1 MNIKKQIE
9 RNGRVKFMN
18 NNGKSNIKVV
28 IGGLLLAILVA
39 SMDNTI
45 VTTALPSI
53 VGELGGVDKFVWVT
67 SAYLVA
73 SLAGM
78 PIFGKLSDMYGRKR
92 FFIFGLLVFM
102 IGSILCGTADT
113 INELIIYRAIQGI
126 GGGALMPIAFT
137 IMFDVVPLEQ
147 RGKMSG
153 MFGAVFGISSVFGP
167 LFGAYITEYI
177 NWTWVFFINIPLGLF
192 AFIMVAFFYKES
204 VVRTKQKIDWLGAI
218 TLVGAIVSLM
228 FAVELG
234 GKEFAWV
241 SAQSFSLFAGFAV
254 LALVFVFAER
264 RADEPVI
271 DFNMFKERLFATS
284 GIISIFSGAAFITAS
299 VYIPFF
305 IQGVQGGNATNSG
318 LVLLPMMVGS
328 VISASVGGALMAKF
342 AYRNFLI
349 PTLALLTLGMILLAT
364 LSIDTSRFTVIVFM
378 IIAGVGIG
386 ASFSVLPSAAIH
398 PFSVRQRGAA
408 TSTVSFLRTFGMTI
422 GITVFGIIQSH
433 VFANRLT
440 ERFGADAANFSGDSR
455 ALLSTEAR
463 GNIPAEVTNQLTEAL
478 SSSIAS
484 TFLWA
489 IVPAALALVVA
500 FMMSK
505 EKLGDQLN

>member
-1 MNIKKQIE
+1 
-9 RNGRVKFMN
+9 MN
-18 NNGKSNIKVV
+18 NKRQSNIKVV

-73 SLAGM
+73 QMAGM

-102 IGSILCGTADT
+102 IGSVLCGTADT

-137 IMFDVVPLEQ
+137 IMFDVVPLKQ

-167 LFGAYITEYI
+167 LLGAYITEYI
-177 NWTWVFFINIPLGLF
+177 NWTWIFYINIPLGLI

-204 VVRTKQKIDWLGAI
+204 LEHAEQKIDWLGAA
-218 TLVGAIVSLM
+218 TLVGAVVCLM

-241 SAQSFSLFAGFAV
+241 SPQSFGLFAGFAV
-254 LALVFVFAER
+254 LAIIFIIAER

-271 DFNMFKERLFATS
+271 DFSMFKERLFATS
-284 GIISIFSGAAFITAS
+284 GLISIFSGAAFITAS
-299 VYIPFF
+299 VYIPFY

-328 VISASVGGALMAKF
+328 VVSASIGGALMAKF
-342 AYRNFLI
+342 AYRSFLI
-349 PTLALLTLGMILLAT
+349 PTLALLTVGMILLAT
-364 LSIDTSRFTVIVFM
+364 LSIDTSRFLVVFFM
-378 IIAGVGIG
+378 ILAGLGIG

-398 PFSVRQRGAA
+398 PFSVRKRGAA

-422 GITVFGIIQSH
+422 GITIFGIIQSH
-433 VFANRLT
+433 AFTRNMT
-440 ERFGADAANFSGDSR
+440 ENFGAGAASFTGDSR
-455 ALLSTEAR
+455 ALLSAEGRA
-463 GNIPAEVTNQLTEAL
+463 NIPAELSAQLTDAL

-489 IVPAALALVVA
+489 IVPAVLALIVA

-505 EKLGDQLN
+505 EKLGDQIVKN

>member
-1 MNIKKQIE
+1 
-9 RNGRVKFMN
+9 MN
-18 NNGKSNIKVV
+18 NKRQSNIKVV

-73 SLAGM
+73 QMAGM

-102 IGSILCGTADT
+102 IGSVLCGTADT

-137 IMFDVVPLEQ
+137 IMFDVVPLKQ

-167 LFGAYITEYI
+167 LLGAYITEYI
-177 NWTWVFFINIPLGLF
+177 NWTWIFYINIPLGLI

-204 VVRTKQKIDWLGAI
+204 LEHAEQKIDWLGAA
-218 TLVGAIVSLM
+218 TLVGAVVCLM

-241 SAQSFSLFAGFAV
+241 SPQSFGLFAGFAV
-254 LALVFVFAER
+254 LAIIFIIAER

-271 DFNMFKERLFATS
+271 DFSMFKERLFATS
-284 GIISIFSGAAFITAS
+284 GLISIFSGAAFITAS
-299 VYIPFF
+299 VYIPFY

-328 VISASVGGALMAKF
+328 VVSASIGGALMAKF
-342 AYRNFLI
+342 AYRSFLI
-349 PTLALLTLGMILLAT
+349 PTLALLTVGMILLAT
-364 LSIDTSRFTVIVFM
+364 LSIDTSRFLVVFFM
-378 IIAGVGIG
+378 ILAGLGIG

-398 PFSVRQRGAA
+398 PFSVRKRGAA

-422 GITVFGIIQSH
+422 GITIFGIIQSH
-433 VFANRLT
+433 AFTRNMT
-440 ERFGADAANFSGDSR
+440 ESFGAGAASFTGDSR
-455 ALLSTEAR
+455 ALLSAEGRA
-463 GNIPAEVTNQLTEAL
+463 NIPAELSAQLTDAL

-489 IVPAALALVVA
+489 VVPAVLALVVA

-505 EKLGDQLN
+505 EKLGDQIVKN

>member
-1 MNIKKQIE
+1 MKNKGQ
-9 RNGRVKFMN
+9 
-18 NNGKSNIKVV
+18 SNIKVV

-73 SLAGM
+73 QMAGM
-78 PIFGKLSDMYGRKR
+78 PIFGKLSDMYGRKN
-92 FFIFGLLVFM
+92 FFIFGLVVFM

-137 IMFDVVPLEQ
+137 IMFDVVPIEQ

-167 LFGAYITEYI
+167 LLGAYITEYI
-177 NWTWVFFINIPLGLF
+177 GWTWVFYINIPLGLIAF
-192 AFIMVAFFYKES
+192 AMVAFFYKES
-204 VVRTKQKIDWLGAI
+204 VEHAKQRIDWIGAF
-218 TLVGAIVSLM
+218 TLVGAVVCLM

-234 GKEFAWV
+234 GKEFAWA
-241 SAQSFSLFAGFAV
+241 SPQSFSLFGGFAI
-254 LALVFVFAER
+254 LAIAFVIAER
-264 RADEPVI
+264 RAEEPVI
-271 DFNMFKERLFATS
+271 DFGMFKERLFATS
-284 GIISIFSGAAFITAS
+284 GLISIFSGAAFITAS
-299 VYIPFF
+299 VYIPFY

-328 VISASVGGALMAKF
+328 VVSASIGGALMAKF
-342 AYRNFLI
+342 AYRSFLI
-349 PTLALLTLGMILLAT
+349 PTLALLTVGMVLLAT
-364 LSIDTSRFTVIVFM
+364 LSIDTSRFLVVAFM
-378 IIAGVGIG
+378 ILAGLGIG

-398 PFSVRQRGAA
+398 PFSVRKRGAA

-433 VFANRLT
+433 AFTRNLADS
-440 ERFGADAANFSGDSR
+440 FGEGASSFTGDSR
-455 ALLSTEAR
+455 ALLSPEAR
-463 GNIPAEVTNQLTEAL
+463 SNIPAEIADTLTEAL

-505 EKLGDQLN
+505 EKLGDQIKQS

>member
-1 MNIKKQIE
+1 
-9 RNGRVKFMN
+9 MN

-73 SLAGM
+73 QMAGM

-92 FFIFGLLVFM
+92 FFIFGLIVFM

-137 IMFDVVPLEQ
+137 IMFDVVPLKQ

-167 LFGAYITEYI
+167 LLGAYITEYI
-177 NWTWVFFINIPLGLF
+177 NWNWVFFINIPLGLI

-204 VVRTKQKIDWLGAI
+204 VDHAKQKIDWLGAF
-218 TLVGAIVSLM
+218 TLVGAVVCLM

-234 GKEFAWV
+234 GKEFAWA
-241 SAQSFSLFAGFAV
+241 SPQILGLFAGFAV
-254 LALVFVFAER
+254 LAIIFVFAEL

-271 DFNMFKERLFATS
+271 DFSMFKERLFATS
-284 GIISIFSGAAFITAS
+284 GLISIFSGAAFITAS
-299 VYIPFF
+299 VYIPFY

-328 VISASVGGALMAKF
+328 VISASIGGALMVKF
-342 AYRNFLI
+342 AYRSFLI
-349 PTLALLTLGMILLAT
+349 PTLALLTVGMILLAT
-364 LSIDTSRFTVIVFM
+364 LSVDTPRFLVVVFM
-378 IIAGVGIG
+378 ILAGLGIG

-398 PFSVRQRGAA
+398 PFSVRKRGAA

-422 GITVFGIIQSH
+422 GITVFGIIQSQS
-433 VFANRLT
+433 FTRNLK
-440 ERFGADAANFSGDSR
+440 ENFGEGASSFSSDSR
-455 ALLSTEAR
+455 ALLSPEAR
-463 GNIPAEVTNQLTEAL
+463 ANIPAEVTGQLTEAL
-478 SSSIAS
+478 SSSIAT

-489 IVPAALALVVA
+489 IVPAVLSLVVA
-500 FMMSK
+500 FWMSK
-505 EKLGDQLN
+505 EKLGDQINH